1 MAEKGAWVD
10 NMWRWEWD
18 WVRVIRGRVS
28 KEFEDLLVILQNI
41 VISNNCRD
49 KWRWTLKDDGSF
61 KVKDLAM
68 LIEEKMLHVGSGG
81 QETIWNKLVPKMVN
95 IFVWRALKGR
105 LPVREELDKRGI
117 DLDLVLCPCCDS
129 AVESCAHS
137 LVLCD
142 LAMSVWEKIF
152 RWWKVGNVNAFS
164 IDELFSSNGN
174 VNVPGISS
182 RFWQVVRWTAGY
194 YIWKERNARVF
205 KKKVSSANKIVQD
218 IQLKSYE
225 GIAES

>member
-1 MAEKGAWVD
+1 
-10 NMWRWEWD
+10 MW
-18 WVRVIRGRVS
+18 
-28 KEFEDLLVILQNI
+28 
-41 VISNNCRD
+41 
-49 KWRWTLKDDGSF
+49 
-61 KVKDLAM
+61 
-68 LIEEKMLHVGSGG
+68 
-81 QETIWNKLVPKMVN
+81 
-95 IFVWRALKGR
+95 ALKGR

-117 DLDLVLCPCCDS
+117 DLDSVLCPCCDS
-129 AVESCAHS
+129 MVETCVHS
-137 LVLCD
+137 LVLCN

-194 YIWKERNARVF
+194 YICKERNAHVF
-205 KKKVSSANKIVQD
+205 NKKVSSINKIVQD

-225 GIAES
+225 WIVRRSKNKNIIEWQQWFQDPIKCRHR